1 MLQIVEVS
9 LGGKPRFAW
18 VPSQKVTEPPRIRRD
33 SGVQHREIEMEEEG
47 CYHRRTRRVCRAAW
61 HRLMTDRSADEE
73 PGSKQ
78 RGAWDGNPP
87 DRTAA
92 RERLLEVAAQ
102 CIARDGIV
110 GTGIAHVAL
119 EAGVS
124 RPTVYRYFKDR
135 EALILSV
142 LLQAGLRLANEV
154 QEHIRAFADPGEK
167 IAEATLFTL
176 QAIREN
182 PVLRQVWQSATVDAN
197 VLHGFTQPAS
207 ITFARVA
214 LSEIIEVTRWDEDQ
228 AAESMEFMLRMILSL
243 LAAPEPHRTEQDLR
257 EFLRRRLVPAL
268 GL

>member
-1 MLQIVEVS
+1 
-9 LGGKPRFAW
+9 
-18 VPSQKVTEPPRIRRD
+18 
-33 SGVQHREIEMEEEG
+33 MEEEG